1 MKLDSGIPFTVNG
14 LSKSKWFLPAS
25 FVLSKT
31 GFVKAAILFFI
42 AVLSITPTVV
52 SARQTQPAE
61 DSSYTKLITER
72 AAKIVNTLKIADS
85 SKYKKVQAIIADQYR
100 ALNTIHDNSKK
111 TVAVL
116 KAQQY
121 PDKAQLDSVIKKE
134 ETQKNALLLQQH
146 DHFIDQLKTEISI
159 EQIELVKDGM
169 TYNVLNVTYNAYQ
182 QMLPDLTKEQKEKIY
197 NWLVEA
203 REFAMDAESSKK
215 KHAWFGKYKGR
226 INNYLSGMGID
237 MKKAGEDWEARRK
250 AAAAT
255 KTDQ

>member
-14 LSKSKWFLPAS
+14 LTKSKWFLPVT
-25 FVLSKT
+25 FILYIGLLSMAP
-31 GFVKAAILFFI
+31 AA
-42 AVLSITPTVV
+42 V
-52 SARQTQPAE
+52 SARQVQPAE
-61 DSSYTKLITER
+61 DSTYTKVITER
-72 AAKIVNTLKIADS
+72 AAKIVNTLKITDS
-85 SKYKKVQAIIADQYR
+85 SKYKKVQGIIADQYR
-100 ALNTIHDNSKK
+100 ALNNIHENSKK
-111 TVAVL
+111 AVAAI

-121 PDKAQLDSVIKKE
+121 TDKSQLDSAIKKE
-134 ETQKNALLLQQH
+134 ESQKNELLLQQH
-146 DHFIDQLKTEISI
+146 QHFIAQLKTDISI

-182 QMLPDLTKEQKEKIY
+182 QMLPDLTKEQKDKIY

-203 REFAMDAESSKK
+203 REFAMDAESSEK